1 MNVREAVSVL
11 KNAKK
16 IMLAWSG
23 NTIPFDKDDLLM
35 MDAYGRYIVDE
46 IVSAGGG
53 VYEVIIAVQPV
64 KEGAA

>member
-11 KNAKK
+11 KKAKQ

-35 MDAYGRYIVDE
+35 MDAYGKYIVDE
-46 IVSAGGG
+46 IVATDGI
-53 VYEVIIAVQPV
+53 YEINIAVQPV